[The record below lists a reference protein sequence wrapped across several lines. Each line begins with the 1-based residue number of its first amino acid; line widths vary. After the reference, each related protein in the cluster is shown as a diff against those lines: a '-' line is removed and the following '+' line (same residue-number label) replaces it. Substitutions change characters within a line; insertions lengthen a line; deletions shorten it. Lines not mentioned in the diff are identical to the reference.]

1 MARATS
7 PPAQSSV
14 AMFVDLWLRRILKL
28 SELIFPTLFDVL
40 QYHWHI
46 SLKRGLV
53 YPDVAPCLFKIMKS
67 KEKVAIDVGANYGIA
82 TRYFNHF
89 FRETHAIEPVFFLA
103 QRLRRIK
110 SGRVKCHHV
119 ALGDSEATI
128 RIRVPV
134 DSHGSLIH
142 ALSTASGD
150 NELTMFQHAGIVEFD
165 VPQQTLSGLCQT
177 IDGTIGFIKIDVEGF
192 ELSVLR
198 GAESV
203 IRRDR
208 PILQIEIERAHN
220 PAYRAVVAFMRE
232 LDYAIYVITPQGL
245 FDDADA
251 ALAAQPTTQALK
263 EHQSILH
270 QYDFLFIPREQR
282 RAYQAAMR
290 KGRRGPSRAAAA
302 DQQSP

>member
-1 MARATS
+1 
-7 PPAQSSV
+7 
-14 AMFVDLWLRRILKL
+14 MFIDLSLRRILKL
-28 SELIFPTLFDVL
+28 FELVLPALFDFL

-53 YPDVAPCLFKIMKS
+53 YPDVAPFLFKTMKS
-67 KEKVAIDVGANYGIA
+67 SEKVAIDVGANYGIA
-82 TRYFNHF
+82 TRYFSRF
-89 FRETHAIEPVFFLA
+89 FKETHAIEPVFFLA
-103 QRLRRIK
+103 ERLRRINSTK
-110 SGRVKCHHV
+110 IKCHNI
-119 ALGDSEATI
+119 ALGESDSTI
-128 RIRVPV
+128 RMRVPV
-134 DSHGSLIH
+134 DHHGSLIH
-142 ALSTASGD
+142 ALSTASSD
-150 NELTMFQHAGIVEFD
+150 NGLTMFQHAGVVEFD
-165 VPQQTLSGLCQT
+165 VQQQTLSGLCQT

-198 GAESV
+198 GAEAV
-203 IRRDR
+203 IRCDR